1 MKLRNYRNGI
11 RTLWAAALLSGG
23 LFGQTTGTYTYNG
36 LPLPIYTDASNLITV
51 AYIVVPNALTM
62 SKVTAQVQI
71 QYPNTG
77 DLKVY
82 LYSPSG
88 TRTILLEHN
97 CSVQN
102 VDTTFD
108 DAATSNWKDFC
119 PVEAGRGPFRADEP
133 LSNFNKDGSSFGT
146 WRLAVEN
153 DESDSRSGWITGFSL
168 TITGTQQLNPITNSS
183 EIVNLASLGGAGT
196 IAPGEVVSIFGFGLG
211 PLPGVSAPTG
221 AIPTSLSG
229 TSVLVN
235 GVAIPIFYASSYRVD
250 AQMPFGLTP
259 GGTATVQV
267 NSTGGSGVVLTLNT
281 VDAVPGVYT
290 TGLGGVGAVNAV
302 NQDGSLNSTAHPAA
316 KGSYLTI
323 YASGLGAVNPTLVA
337 GAVPPTSP
345 LSNVSGAV
353 TASIGGL
360 PAAVSFAGAAPGYP
374 GLYQINLV
382 VPSTV
387 LSGTRA
393 LSLYVNG
400 QPSQAG
406 ATVQIQ

>member
-290 TGLGGVGAVNAV
+290 TGLGGVGSRECGESGWLAEFHRAPSREGELPHNLC
-302 NQDGSLNSTAHPAA
+302 QWSGSCESHTRGRRSPAHEPALKRIGCRYRLYWRPA
-316 KGSYLTI
+316 GGGSVLPVRRQVI
-323 YASGLGAVNPTLVA
+323 QG
-337 GAVPPTSP
+337 
-345 LSNVSGAV
+345 
-353 TASIGGL
+353 SI
-360 PAAVSFAGAAPGYP
+360 
-374 GLYQINLV
+374 
-382 VPSTV
+382 
-387 LSGTRA
+387 R
-393 LSLYVNG
+393 
-400 QPSQAG
+400 
-406 ATVQIQ
+406 